1 MTAVAMAFVRSAAL
15 AVIIA
20 HSGGT
25 RRACLNT
32 AHTPQS
38 RFPPV
43 GIVSLRKRGDDMGVF
58 RVNKNKNYTVM
69 SNVHLRDKALPLKA
83 KGLLSLMLSL
93 PEDWDYS
100 MRGLAKLS
108 ADGLDSTRA
117 AVKALERSGYV
128 VRRQLY
134 DSRGRFSNNEYTV
147 FEIPQPSS
155 PSSDLP
161 LTGKPSTEKPPSDA
175 PLSGKPSQI
184 NTDQVITQERN
195 TDLNNYQSINLDRMD
210 RMDERELYRE
220 IIEENIEY
228 EIMKDRPDGDRLG
241 EIVEIMLDAVCSTAP
256 TIRINGEDMPQQ
268 VVKSRFLK
276 LDSSHIEYVFHA
288 MKECPSTIRNIRA
301 YLLTT
306 LYNAPA
312 TMDNFYSAKVNHDF
326 NGW

>member
-1 MTAVAMAFVRSAAL
+1 
-15 AVIIA
+15 
-20 HSGGT
+20 
-25 RRACLNT
+25 
-32 AHTPQS
+32 
-38 RFPPV
+38 
-43 GIVSLRKRGDDMGVF
+43 MGVF
-58 RVNKNKNYTVM
+58 RVNKNRNYTVM

-108 ADGLDSTRA
+108 ADGMDSTRA

-147 FEIPQPSS
+147 FEIPQRSS

-175 PLSGKPSQI
+175 PSSGKPSQI
-184 NTDQVITQERN
+184 NTEQVITQERN
-195 TDLNNYQSINLDRMD
+195 TDLNNYQSINLDGMD
-210 RMDERELYRE
+210 RMDERERYRE

-228 EIMKDRPDGDRLG
+228 EIMKDRPDGERLG

-288 MKECPSTIRNIRA
+288 MKECPSDIRNIRA

>member
-1 MTAVAMAFVRSAAL
+1 
-15 AVIIA
+15 
-20 HSGGT
+20 
-25 RRACLNT
+25 
-32 AHTPQS
+32 
-38 RFPPV
+38 
-43 GIVSLRKRGDDMGVF
+43 MGVF
-58 RVNKNKNYTVM
+58 RVNKNRNYTVM

-161 LTGKPSTEKPPSDA
+161 LTGKLSTEKPPSDA

-195 TDLNNYQSINLDRMD
+195 TDLNNYQSINLDGMD
-210 RMDERELYRE
+210 RMDERERYRE

-288 MKECPSTIRNIRA
+288 MKECPSDIRNIRA

>member
-20 HSGGT
+20 LSGG
-25 RRACLNT
+25 
-32 AHTPQS
+32 
-38 RFPPV
+38 
-43 GIVSLRKRGDDMGVF
+43 VSLQKRSDDMGVF

-155 PSSDLP
+155 PSSD
-161 LTGKPSTEKPPSDA
+161 
-175 PLSGKPSQI
+175 
-184 NTDQVITQERN
+184 
-195 TDLNNYQSINLDRMD
+195 
-210 RMDERELYRE
+210 
-220 IIEENIEY
+220 
-228 EIMKDRPDGDRLG
+228 
-241 EIVEIMLDAVCSTAP
+241 
-256 TIRINGEDMPQQ
+256 
-268 VVKSRFLK
+268 
-276 LDSSHIEYVFHA
+276 
-288 MKECPSTIRNIRA
+288 
-301 YLLTT
+301 
-306 LYNAPA
+306 
-312 TMDNFYSAKVNHDF
+312 
-326 NGW
+326 

>member
-1 MTAVAMAFVRSAAL
+1 
-15 AVIIA
+15 
-20 HSGGT
+20 
-25 RRACLNT
+25 
-32 AHTPQS
+32 
-38 RFPPV
+38 
-43 GIVSLRKRGDDMGVF
+43 MGVF
-58 RVNKNKNYTVM
+58 RVNKNRNYTVM
-69 SNVHLRDKALPLKA
+69 SNVHLRDKTLPLKA

-184 NTDQVITQERN
+184 NTEQVITQVIN
-195 TDLNNYQSINLDRMD
+195 TDLNNYQSINLDGMD
-210 RMDERELYRE
+210 RMDERERYRE

-288 MKECPSTIRNIRA
+288 MKECPSNIRNIRA

-312 TMDNFYSAKVNHDF
+312 TMDNFYSARVNHDF

>member
-1 MTAVAMAFVRSAAL
+1 
-15 AVIIA
+15 
-20 HSGGT
+20 
-25 RRACLNT
+25 
-32 AHTPQS
+32 
-38 RFPPV
+38 
-43 GIVSLRKRGDDMGVF
+43 MGVF

-155 PSSDLP
+155 PSS
-161 LTGKPSTEKPPSDA
+161 EKSPSDA
-175 PLSGKPSQI
+175 PLSEKPSQI
-184 NTDQVITQERN
+184 NTDQVITQKRN
-195 TDLNNYQSINLDRMD
+195 TDLNNYQSINLDGMD
-210 RMDERELYRE
+210 RMDERSEYEEIIKENLDYDILCQDPKFDKDRFRE
-220 IIEENIEY
+220 I
-228 EIMKDRPDGDRLG
+228 MD
-241 EIVEIMLDAVCSTAP
+241 IMLDAVCSTAP

-276 LDSSHIEYVFHA
+276 LNSSHIEYVLEA
-288 MKECPSTIRNIRA
+288 MNKNPSDIRNIRA
-301 YLLTT
+301 YLLTA
-306 LYNAPA
+306 LYNASL
-312 TMDNFYSAKVNHDF
+312 TIDNYYSALVNHDF
-326 NGW
+326 YGRDYNYDEDCL